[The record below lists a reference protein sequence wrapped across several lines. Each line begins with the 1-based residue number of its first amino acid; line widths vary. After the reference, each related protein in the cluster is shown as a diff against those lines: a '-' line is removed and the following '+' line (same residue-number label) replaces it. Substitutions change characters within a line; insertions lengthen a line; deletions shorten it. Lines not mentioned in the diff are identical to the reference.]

1 MNKRSI
7 IYILGWVLI
16 VDAVAMQIGTITS
29 LIYGEKEAWYFV
41 ITGVVS
47 AILGVLAI
55 KVKKPKNMVLYQK
68 AGFAST
74 ALSWILLSLVGCMP
88 FWLSGE
94 IPSFIDAFYETVS
107 GITTTGATILNDVE
121 ALSKGMLMWRSFL
134 HWLGGMGVIVFLL
147 AIIPK
152 LGGQQNIFLM
162 KAESPGP
169 IIGKA
174 VPRMRNY
181 ATMLYGI
188 YITLTALEFILLLF
202 GGLNVF
208 EAINT
213 SFSTAGTGGFGIY
226 NSNAAAFESYYVQT
240 VIAVFMLLFGINF
253 SVYLCLI
260 ARKFKQ
266 SLKFEELWIYLG
278 IVAVSTA
285 IIAFNI
291 SSIYKP
297 YDAFH
302 QSFFY
307 VSSIISTTGFGLTDV
322 NKWPELSKTVIII
335 LTFIGASAGS
345 TGGGFKIS
353 RIILLFKEVR
363 KEFSL
368 LVHPRNVKLVK
379 MDGKAVNHDIMRTT
393 SMYLVLYIGVFAI
406 SFLLVSIDNMDF
418 TTSFTAV
425 AANLNNT
432 GPGLGAVG
440 PVGNYADFSI
450 LSKIYEHIYRNTH
463 IQHYV
468 YYNTVACVRPFVY
481 QTAQQNYRKGN
492 YSLDYNC
499 LPKIV

>member
-1 MNKRSI
+1 M
-7 IYILGWVLI
+7 L
-16 VDAVAMQIGTITS
+16 
-29 LIYGEKEAWYFV
+29 
-41 ITGVVS
+41 TGVVS

-226 NSNAAAFESYYVQT
+226 NSNAAAFDSYYVQT

-450 LSKIYEHIYRNTH
+450 LSKIVFIFDMLAGRLEIYPLLLLF
-463 IQHYV
+463 
-468 YYNTVACVRPFVY
+468 APS
-481 QTAQQNYRKGN
+481 AWKK
-492 YSLDYNC
+492 S
-499 LPKIV
+499 

>member
-41 ITGVVS
+41 LTGVVS

-188 YITLTALEFILLLF
+188 YITLTALEFVLLLF

-226 NSNAAAFESYYVQT
+226 NSNAAAFDSYYVQT

-450 LSKIYEHIYRNTH
+450 LSKIVFIFDMLAGRLEIYPLLLLF
-463 IQHYV
+463 
-468 YYNTVACVRPFVY
+468 APS
-481 QTAQQNYRKGN
+481 AWKK
-492 YSLDYNC
+492 S
-499 LPKIV
+499 

>member
-16 VDAVAMQIGTITS
+16 VESVAMQIGTVTS
-29 LIYGEKEAWYFV
+29 LIYGEKEAIYFV
-41 ITGVVS
+41 ATGVVC
-47 AILGVLAI
+47 AILGVLAV

-68 AGFAST
+68 AGFAAT
-74 ALSWILLSLVGCMP
+74 ALSWILLSLAGCMP

-94 IPSFIDAFYETVS
+94 IPHFIDAFYETVS
-107 GITTTGATILNDVE
+107 GFTTTGSTILNDVE

-188 YITLTALEFILLLF
+188 YIILTALEFILLLF

-253 SVYLCLI
+253 SVYLCFI

-278 IVAVSTA
+278 IVAASTA

-450 LSKIYEHIYRNTH
+450 LSKIVFIFDMLAGRLEIYPLLLLF
-463 IQHYV
+463 
-468 YYNTVACVRPFVY
+468 APS
-481 QTAQQNYRKGN
+481 AWKK
-492 YSLDYNC
+492 S
-499 LPKIV
+499 

>member
-41 ITGVVS
+41 LTGVVS
-47 AILGVLAI
+47 AILGVLAT

-152 LGGQQNIFLM
+152 LGGQQSIFLM

-226 NSNAAAFESYYVQT
+226 NSNAAAFDSYYVQT

-406 SFLLVSIDNMDF
+406 SFLLVSMDNMDF

-425 AANLNNT
+425 AANLNST

-450 LSKIYEHIYRNTH
+450 LSKIVFIFDMLAGRLEIYPLLLLF
-463 IQHYV
+463 
-468 YYNTVACVRPFVY
+468 APS
-481 QTAQQNYRKGN
+481 AWKK
-492 YSLDYNC
+492 S
-499 LPKIV
+499 

>member
-16 VDAVAMQIGTITS
+16 VEAVAMQIGTITS

-41 ITGVVS
+41 LTGVVS

-68 AGFAST
+68 AGFAAT

-107 GITTTGATILNDVE
+107 GFTTTGSTILNDVE

-226 NSNAAAFESYYVQT
+226 NSNAAAFDSYYVQT

-307 VSSIISTTGFGLTDV
+307 VTSIISTTGFGLTDV

-450 LSKIYEHIYRNTH
+450 LSKIVFIFDMLAGRLEIYPLLLLF
-463 IQHYV
+463 
-468 YYNTVACVRPFVY
+468 APS
-481 QTAQQNYRKGN
+481 AWKK
-492 YSLDYNC
+492 S
-499 LPKIV
+499 

>member
-41 ITGVVS
+41 LTGVVS

-226 NSNAAAFESYYVQT
+226 NSNAAAFDSYYVQT

-406 SFLLVSIDNMDF
+406 SFLLVSIGNMDF

-450 LSKIYEHIYRNTH
+450 LSKIVFIFDMLAGRLEIYPLLLLF
-463 IQHYV
+463 
-468 YYNTVACVRPFVY
+468 APS
-481 QTAQQNYRKGN
+481 AWKK
-492 YSLDYNC
+492 S
-499 LPKIV
+499 

>member
-41 ITGVVS
+41 LTGVVS

-226 NSNAAAFESYYVQT
+226 NSNAAAFDSYYVQT

-253 SVYLCLI
+253 SVYLCFI

-450 LSKIYEHIYRNTH
+450 LSKIVFIFDMLAGRLEIYPLLLLF
-463 IQHYV
+463 
-468 YYNTVACVRPFVY
+468 APS
-481 QTAQQNYRKGN
+481 AWKK
-492 YSLDYNC
+492 S
-499 LPKIV
+499 

>member
-16 VDAVAMQIGTITS
+16 VEAVAMQIGTITS

-41 ITGVVS
+41 LTGVVS
-47 AILGVLAI
+47 AILGVLAV

-94 IPSFIDAFYETVS
+94 IPHFIDAFYETVS
-107 GITTTGATILNDVE
+107 GFTTTGSTILNDVE

-226 NSNAAAFESYYVQT
+226 NSNAAAFDSYYVQM
-240 VIAVFMLLFGINF
+240 VIAVFMLLFGVNF

-307 VSSIISTTGFGLTDV
+307 VTSIISTTGFGLTDV

-425 AANLNNT
+425 AASLNNT

-450 LSKIYEHIYRNTH
+450 LSKIVFIFDMLAGRLELYPLLLLF
-463 IQHYV
+463 
-468 YYNTVACVRPFVY
+468 APS
-481 QTAQQNYRKGN
+481 AWKK
-492 YSLDYNC
+492 S
-499 LPKIV
+499 

>member
-1 MNKRSI
+1 MNKRLI
-7 IYILGWVLI
+7 VYILGWVLI
-16 VDAVAMQIGTITS
+16 VEGAAMQIATATS
-29 LIYGEKEAWYFV
+29 FIYGEHEGFYFL
-41 ITGVVS
+41 GVGAVS
-47 AILGVLAI
+47 ALLGLLAV
-55 KVKKPKNMVLYQK
+55 KVKKPKNPVLYQK
-68 AGFAST
+68 AGFAAT
-74 ALSWILLSLVGCMP
+74 ALSWILMSLVGCFP

-107 GITTTGATILNDVE
+107 GFTTTGSTILTNVE
-121 ALSKGMLMWRSFL
+121 ALSHGMLMWRSFL

-169 IIGKA
+169 IIGKT

-202 GGLNVF
+202 GGLDVF

-226 NSNAAAFESYYVQT
+226 NSNAAAFDSYYVQM
-240 VIAVFMLLFGINF
+240 VIAVFMLLFGVNF

-266 SLKFEELWIYLG
+266 SVKFEELWIYLG

-297 YDAFH
+297 YDAFN

-307 VSSIISTTGFGLTDV
+307 VTSIISTTGFGLTDV

-379 MDGKAVNHDIMRTT
+379 MDGKAVNHEIMRTT
-393 SMYLVLYIGVFAI
+393 SMYLVLYIGLFAV

-425 AANLNNT
+425 AASLNNT

-450 LSKIYEHIYRNTH
+450 LSKIVFIFDMLAGRLELYPLLLLF
-463 IQHYV
+463 
-468 YYNTVACVRPFVY
+468 APS
-481 QTAQQNYRKGN
+481 AWKK
-492 YSLDYNC
+492 S
-499 LPKIV
+499 

>member
-41 ITGVVS
+41 LTGVVS

-188 YITLTALEFILLLF
+188 YIILTALEFILLLF

-226 NSNAAAFESYYVQT
+226 NSNAAAFDSYYVQT

-425 AANLNNT
+425 AANLNNS

-450 LSKIYEHIYRNTH
+450 LSKIVFIFDMLAGRLEIYPLLLLF
-463 IQHYV
+463 
-468 YYNTVACVRPFVY
+468 APS
-481 QTAQQNYRKGN
+481 AWKK
-492 YSLDYNC
+492 S
-499 LPKIV
+499 

>member
-41 ITGVVS
+41 LTGVVS

-74 ALSWILLSLVGCMP
+74 ALSLILLSLVGCMP

-226 NSNAAAFESYYVQT
+226 NSNAAAFDSYYVQT

-450 LSKIYEHIYRNTH
+450 LSKIVFIFDMLAGRLEIYPLLLLF
-463 IQHYV
+463 
-468 YYNTVACVRPFVY
+468 APS
-481 QTAQQNYRKGN
+481 AWKK
-492 YSLDYNC
+492 S
-499 LPKIV
+499 

>member
-41 ITGVVS
+41 LTGVVS
-47 AILGVLAI
+47 AIFGVLAI

-121 ALSKGMLMWRSFL
+121 ALSKGMLTWRSFL

-226 NSNAAAFESYYVQT
+226 NSNAAAFDSYYVQT

-450 LSKIYEHIYRNTH
+450 LSKIVFIFDMLAGRLEIYPLLLLF
-463 IQHYV
+463 
-468 YYNTVACVRPFVY
+468 APS
-481 QTAQQNYRKGN
+481 AWKK
-492 YSLDYNC
+492 S
-499 LPKIV
+499 

>member
-16 VDAVAMQIGTITS
+16 VEAVAMQIGTITS

-41 ITGVVS
+41 LTGVVS
-47 AILGVLAI
+47 AIIGVLAI

-226 NSNAAAFESYYVQT
+226 NSNAAAFDSYYVQT

-253 SVYLCLI
+253 SVYLCFI

-307 VSSIISTTGFGLTDV
+307 VTSIISTTGFGLTDV

-450 LSKIYEHIYRNTH
+450 LSKIVFIFDMLAGRLELYPILLLF
-463 IQHYV
+463 
-468 YYNTVACVRPFVY
+468 APS
-481 QTAQQNYRKGN
+481 AWKK
-492 YSLDYNC
+492 S
-499 LPKIV
+499 

>member
-16 VDAVAMQIGTITS
+16 VEAVAMQIGTITS

-41 ITGVVS
+41 LTGVVS
-47 AILGVLAI
+47 AILGVLAV

-226 NSNAAAFESYYVQT
+226 NSNAAAFDSYYVQM
-240 VIAVFMLLFGINF
+240 VIAVFMLLFGVNF

-307 VSSIISTTGFGLTDV
+307 VTSIISTTGFGLTDV

-450 LSKIYEHIYRNTH
+450 LSKIVFIFDMLAGRLELYPLLLLF
-463 IQHYV
+463 
-468 YYNTVACVRPFVY
+468 APS
-481 QTAQQNYRKGN
+481 AWKK
-492 YSLDYNC
+492 S
-499 LPKIV
+499 

>member
-7 IYILGWVLI
+7 IYILGWVFI
-16 VDAVAMQIGTITS
+16 VEAVAMQIGTITS

-41 ITGVVS
+41 LIGVVS

-188 YITLTALEFILLLF
+188 YIILTALEFILLLF

-226 NSNAAAFESYYVQT
+226 NSNAAAFDSYYVQT

-450 LSKIYEHIYRNTH
+450 LSKIVFIFDMLAGRLEIYPLLLLF
-463 IQHYV
+463 
-468 YYNTVACVRPFVY
+468 APS
-481 QTAQQNYRKGN
+481 AWKK
-492 YSLDYNC
+492 S
-499 LPKIV
+499 

>member
-16 VDAVAMQIGTITS
+16 VEAVAMQIGTITS

-41 ITGVVS
+41 LTGVVS

-226 NSNAAAFESYYVQT
+226 NSNAAAFDSYYVQT

-450 LSKIYEHIYRNTH
+450 LSKIVFIFDMLAGRLEIYPLLLLFAPSAWKNRN
-463 IQHYV
+463 I
-468 YYNTVACVRPFVY
+468 
-481 QTAQQNYRKGN
+481 
-492 YSLDYNC
+492 
-499 LPKIV
+499 

>member
-41 ITGVVS
+41 LTGVVS

-188 YITLTALEFILLLF
+188 YIILTALEFILLLL

-226 NSNAAAFESYYVQT
+226 NSNAAAFDSYYMQT

-450 LSKIYEHIYRNTH
+450 LSKIVFIFDMLAGRLEIYPLLLLF
-463 IQHYV
+463 
-468 YYNTVACVRPFVY
+468 APS
-481 QTAQQNYRKGN
+481 AWKK
-492 YSLDYNC
+492 S
-499 LPKIV
+499 

>member
-16 VDAVAMQIGTITS
+16 VESVAMQIGTVTS
-29 LIYGEKEAWYFV
+29 LIYGEKEAIYFV
-41 ITGVVS
+41 ATGVVC
-47 AILGVLAI
+47 AILGVLAV

-68 AGFAST
+68 AGFAAT
-74 ALSWILLSLVGCMP
+74 ALSWILLSLAGCMP

-94 IPSFIDAFYETVS
+94 IPHFIDAFYETVS
-107 GITTTGATILNDVE
+107 GFTTTGSTILNDVE

-169 IIGKA
+169 IIGKS

-188 YITLTALEFILLLF
+188 YIILTALEFILLLF

-226 NSNAAAFESYYVQT
+226 NSNAAAFDSYYVQM
-240 VIAVFMLLFGINF
+240 VIAVFMLLFGVNF

-266 SLKFEELWIYLG
+266 SLKFEELWIYFG

-307 VSSIISTTGFGLTDV
+307 VTSIISTTGFGLTDV
-322 NKWPELSKTVIII
+322 NKWSELSKTIIII

-450 LSKIYEHIYRNTH
+450 LSKIVFIFDMLAGRLEIYPLLLLF
-463 IQHYV
+463 
-468 YYNTVACVRPFVY
+468 APS
-481 QTAQQNYRKGN
+481 AWKK
-492 YSLDYNC
+492 S
-499 LPKIV
+499 

>member
-16 VDAVAMQIGTITS
+16 VESVAMQIGTVTS
-29 LIYGEKEAWYFV
+29 LIYGEKEAIYFV
-41 ITGVVS
+41 ATGVVC
-47 AILGVLAI
+47 AILGVLAV

-68 AGFAST
+68 AGFAAT
-74 ALSWILLSLVGCMP
+74 ALSWILLSLAGCMP

-94 IPSFIDAFYETVS
+94 IPHFIDAFYETVS
-107 GITTTGATILNDVE
+107 GFTTTGSTILNDVE

-188 YITLTALEFILLLF
+188 YIILTALEFILLLF

-213 SFSTAGTGGFGIY
+213 SFSTAGAGGFGIY
-226 NSNAAAFESYYVQT
+226 NSNAAAFDSYYVQM
-240 VIAVFMLLFGINF
+240 VIAVFMLLFGVNF

-307 VSSIISTTGFGLTDV
+307 VTSIISTTGFGLTDV
-322 NKWPELSKTVIII
+322 NKWPELSKTIIII

-450 LSKIYEHIYRNTH
+450 LSKIVFIFDMLAGRLEIYPLLLLF
-463 IQHYV
+463 
-468 YYNTVACVRPFVY
+468 APS
-481 QTAQQNYRKGN
+481 AWKK
-492 YSLDYNC
+492 S
-499 LPKIV
+499 

>member
-16 VDAVAMQIGTITS
+16 VESVAMQIGTVTS
-29 LIYGEKEAWYFV
+29 LIYGEKEAIYFV
-41 ITGVVS
+41 ATGVVC
-47 AILGVLAI
+47 AILGVLAV

-68 AGFAST
+68 AGFAAT
-74 ALSWILLSLVGCMP
+74 ALSWILLSLAGCMP

-94 IPSFIDAFYETVS
+94 IPHFIDAFYETVS
-107 GITTTGATILNDVE
+107 GFTTTGSTILNDVE

-188 YITLTALEFILLLF
+188 YIILTALEFILLLF
-202 GGLNVF
+202 GGLNAF

-226 NSNAAAFESYYVQT
+226 NSNAAAFDSYYVQM
-240 VIAVFMLLFGINF
+240 VIAVFMLLFGVNF

-278 IVAVSTA
+278 IVAASTA

-307 VSSIISTTGFGLTDV
+307 VTSIISTTGFGLTDV

-379 MDGKAVNHDIMRTT
+379 MDGKTVNHDIMRTT

-450 LSKIYEHIYRNTH
+450 LSKIVFIFDMLAGRLELYPILLLF
-463 IQHYV
+463 
-468 YYNTVACVRPFVY
+468 APS
-481 QTAQQNYRKGN
+481 AWKK
-492 YSLDYNC
+492 S
-499 LPKIV
+499 

>member
-16 VDAVAMQIGTITS
+16 VESVAMQIGTVTS
-29 LIYGEKEAWYFV
+29 LIYGEKEAIYFV
-41 ITGVVS
+41 ATGVVC
-47 AILGVLAI
+47 AILGVLAV

-68 AGFAST
+68 AGFAAT
-74 ALSWILLSLVGCMP
+74 ALSWILLSLAGCMP

-94 IPSFIDAFYETVS
+94 IPHFIDAFYETVS
-107 GITTTGATILNDVE
+107 GFTTTGSTILNDVE

-188 YITLTALEFILLLF
+188 YIILTALEFILLLF

-226 NSNAAAFESYYVQT
+226 NSNAAAFDSYYVQM
-240 VIAVFMLLFGINF
+240 VIAVFMLLFGVNF

-278 IVAVSTA
+278 IVAVSTV

-307 VSSIISTTGFGLTDV
+307 VTSIISTTGFGLTDV
-322 NKWPELSKTVIII
+322 NKWPEFSKTIIII

-379 MDGKAVNHDIMRTT
+379 MDGKTVNHDIMRTT

-450 LSKIYEHIYRNTH
+450 LSKIVFIFDMLAGRLEIYPLLLLF
-463 IQHYV
+463 
-468 YYNTVACVRPFVY
+468 APS
-481 QTAQQNYRKGN
+481 AWKK
-492 YSLDYNC
+492 S
-499 LPKIV
+499 

>member
-16 VDAVAMQIGTITS
+16 VEAVAMQIGTITS

-41 ITGVVS
+41 LTGVVS

-68 AGFAST
+68 AGFAAT
-74 ALSWILLSLVGCMP
+74 ALSWILLSLAGCMP

-94 IPSFIDAFYETVS
+94 IPHFIDAFYETVS
-107 GITTTGATILNDVE
+107 GFTTTGSTILNDVE

-226 NSNAAAFESYYVQT
+226 NSNAAAFDSYYVQM
-240 VIAVFMLLFGINF
+240 VIAVFMLLFGVNF

-278 IVAVSTA
+278 IVAASTA

-307 VSSIISTTGFGLTDV
+307 VTSIISTTGFGLTDV

-379 MDGKAVNHDIMRTT
+379 MDGKTVNHDIMRTT

-450 LSKIYEHIYRNTH
+450 LSKIVFIFDMLAGRLEIYPLLLLF
-463 IQHYV
+463 
-468 YYNTVACVRPFVY
+468 APS
-481 QTAQQNYRKGN
+481 AWKK
-492 YSLDYNC
+492 S
-499 LPKIV
+499 

>member
-1 MNKRSI
+1 M
-7 IYILGWVLI
+7 L
-16 VDAVAMQIGTITS
+16 
-29 LIYGEKEAWYFV
+29 
-41 ITGVVS
+41 TGVVS

-152 LGGQQNIFLM
+152 LGGQQSIFLM

-226 NSNAAAFESYYVQT
+226 NSNAAAFDSYYVQT

-450 LSKIYEHIYRNTH
+450 LSKIVFIFDMLAGRLEIYPLLLLF
-463 IQHYV
+463 
-468 YYNTVACVRPFVY
+468 APS
-481 QTAQQNYRKGN
+481 AWKK
-492 YSLDYNC
+492 S
-499 LPKIV
+499 

>member
-16 VDAVAMQIGTITS
+16 VESVAMQIGTVTS
-29 LIYGEKEAWYFV
+29 LIYGEKEAIYFV
-41 ITGVVS
+41 ATGVVC
-47 AILGVLAI
+47 AILGVLAV

-68 AGFAST
+68 AGFAAT
-74 ALSWILLSLVGCMP
+74 ALSWILLSLAGCMP

-94 IPSFIDAFYETVS
+94 IPHFIDAFYETVS
-107 GITTTGATILNDVE
+107 GFTTTGSTILNDVE

-226 NSNAAAFESYYVQT
+226 NSNAAAFDSYYVQT
-240 VIAVFMLLFGINF
+240 VIAVFMLLFGVNF

-278 IVAVSTA
+278 IVAASTA

-307 VSSIISTTGFGLTDV
+307 VTSIISTTGFGLTDV

-379 MDGKAVNHDIMRTT
+379 MDGKTVNHDIMRTT

-450 LSKIYEHIYRNTH
+450 LSKIVFIFDMLAGRLEIYPLLLLF
-463 IQHYV
+463 
-468 YYNTVACVRPFVY
+468 APS
-481 QTAQQNYRKGN
+481 AWKK
-492 YSLDYNC
+492 S
-499 LPKIV
+499 

>member
-41 ITGVVS
+41 LTGVVS

-425 AANLNNT
+425 AIRARAL
-432 GPGLGAVG
+432 
-440 PVGNYADFSI
+440 
-450 LSKIYEHIYRNTH
+450 
-463 IQHYV
+463 
-468 YYNTVACVRPFVY
+468 VRL
-481 QTAQQNYRKGN
+481 A
-492 YSLDYNC
+492 L
-499 LPKIV
+499 

>member
-41 ITGVVS
+41 LIGVVS

-226 NSNAAAFESYYVQT
+226 NSNAAAFDSYYVQT

-253 SVYLCLI
+253 SVYLCFI

-302 QSFFY
+302 QSLFY

-450 LSKIYEHIYRNTH
+450 LSKIVFIFDMLAGRLEIYPLLLLF
-463 IQHYV
+463 
-468 YYNTVACVRPFVY
+468 APS
-481 QTAQQNYRKGN
+481 AWKK
-492 YSLDYNC
+492 S
-499 LPKIV
+499 